1 MALPLRNGHALQAEI
16 SSSVERSM
24 SDAAVDQEAGKRI
37 RVLEVCTILL
47 TARVFVAP
55 VAKYLSRRGFEVAV
69 VCSTGNV
76 VDGPLIHGHAAVEGF
91 PVHHVDIPRTIRP
104 IRDLLAT
111 WSLFRL
117 FRMQKPAI
125 VHTQTSKAGF
135 VGRLAARL
143 AGIPVIV
150 HTAHAF
156 PFHAYLSPP
165 VRKAYVMI
173 ERMAARW
180 ADCVF
185 VDTESVRQDG
195 LRAGVAEDPS
205 KLVVVPMGINLE
217 QFSPASARPADLR
230 ESLRFPS
237 DSLVVGTVA
246 RLVPDKGLECF
257 LQMAAVIIAARPDT
271 YFLIVGDGPLRE
283 ELARQAREL
292 GIDAHV
298 VFVGHRTDI
307 PDLMAAMDVFVL
319 PTRRE
324 GFGVVF
330 AEAMAMERPTVGSRI
345 GPVAEVVEE
354 GVTGYLVP
362 PDMPEE
368 FAVRVLELL
377 ADRAKRRMFGQAG
390 RCRVERLFSE
400 EAMCRTIEGHYRRLL
415 TAKGL
420 M

>member
-1 MALPLRNGHALQAEI
+1 MALPSRDGHALRAEI
-16 SSSVERSM
+16 SSSVECSV
-24 SDAAVDQEAGKRI
+24 SNVPVGQEAKKRI

-55 VAKYLSRRGFEVAV
+55 VAKYLSRRGYEVAV
-69 VCSTGNV
+69 VCSTGNAT
-76 VDGPLIHGHAAVEGF
+76 DGPLIHGHTVLEEF
-91 PVHHVDIPRTIRP
+91 PVYHVDIPRAICP
-104 IRDLLAT
+104 FKDVLAT
-111 WSLFRL
+111 WSLYRL
-117 FRMQKPAI
+117 FRMQKPTI
-125 VHTQTSKAGF
+125 VHTQTSKAGI

-143 AGIPVIV
+143 AGVPVIV

-156 PFHAYLSPP
+156 PFHAYLSAP
-165 VRKAYVMI
+165 VRKAYIMI
-173 ERMAARW
+173 ERIAARW

-195 LRAGVAEDPS
+195 LRAGVVEDPS

-217 QFSPASARPADLR
+217 QFSPASSRPADLR
-230 ESLRFPS
+230 EALCLPS

-257 LQMAAVIIAARPDT
+257 LRMAALIIASLHDT
-271 YFLIVGDGPLRE
+271 RFLIVGDGPLRE

-292 GIDAHV
+292 RIDAHV
-298 VFVGHRTDI
+298 VFAGHRTDI
-307 PDLMAAMDVFVL
+307 PDLMALMDVFVL

-354 GVTGYLVP
+354 GVTGYLAP

-368 FAVRVLELL
+368 FAARVLELL
-377 ADRAKRRMFGQAG
+377 ADPAKRRMFGQAG
-390 RCRVERLFSE
+390 RRRVERLFSE
-400 EAMCRTIEGHYRRLL
+400 EVMCRTIEGHYRRLL
-415 TAKGL
+415 ATKGL
-420 M
+420 A